1 MLLGGFS
8 GVIVLGFPFVYGI
21 SMTDGLG
28 WKASLN
34 GGMLGAG
41 AMILDC
47 E

>member
-21 SMTDGLG
+21 SMTDGLDG
-28 WKASLN
+28 KATLN